1 MLEPE
6 QINIKIKLPPDF
18 MAACEAFGVEPQK
31 ALQYFLDQISLYA
44 HLTKRCDNPKS
55 VASTIFNSYL
65 ERRGYNPEPD
75 YAKRE
80 INIQYVRKVI
90 HLIQTKFSQEEKE
103 IFYKNL
109 IVRWYEALQY

>member
-6 QINIKIKLPPDF
+6 EIKIKIKLPLDF
-18 MAACEAFGVEPQK
+18 MAACEAFGIEPQK
-31 ALQYFLDQISLYA
+31 ALQYFLDQVSLYA
-44 HLTKRCDNPKS
+44 HLLKYCDNPKS

-80 INIQYVRKVI
+80 INIQYVKKVI
-90 HLIQTKFSQEEKE
+90 HLIQTKFSREEKE
-103 IFYKNL
+103 IFYKDL

>member
-18 MAACEAFGVEPQK
+18 MAACKAFGIEPQK

-80 INIQYVRKVI
+80 INIRYMRKVI
-90 HLIQTKFSQEEKE
+90 HLIQTKFSKEEKE
-103 IFYKNL
+103 IFYKS
-109 IVRWYEALQY
+109 IMAKWYEALQ

>member
-6 QINIKIKLPPDF
+6 QINIKIRLPPDF
-18 MAACEAFGVEPQK
+18 MAACEAFGIEPQK
-31 ALQYFLDQISLYA
+31 ALQYFLDQVSLYA
-44 HLTKRCDNPKS
+44 HLLKYCDNPKS

-65 ERRGYNPEPD
+65 ERRGDNPEPD

-80 INIQYVRKVI
+80 INIQYVKKVI
-90 HLIQTKFSQEEKE
+90 HLIETKFSREEKE

>member
-6 QINIKIKLPPDF
+6 QIKIKIKLPPDF
-18 MAACEAFGVEPQK
+18 ITACGAFGIEPQK
-31 ALQYFLDQISLYA
+31 ALQHFLDQISLYA

-80 INIQYVRKVI
+80 INIQYVKKVI
-90 HLIQTKFSQEEKE
+90 HLIQTKFSRGEKE

>member
-18 MAACEAFGVEPQK
+18 MAVCEAFGIEPQK

-65 ERRGYNPEPD
+65 ERRGYNPGPD
-75 YAKRE
+75 YAKRA
-80 INIQYVRKVI
+80 INIQYVREVI
-90 HLIQTKFSQEEKE
+90 HLIQTKFSQKEKE
-103 IFYKNL
+103 IFYKN
-109 IVRWYEALQY
+109 IMAQWYEALRC